1 MIVQSRIRSI
11 RACVGHD
18 VVNAEE
24 LPMVSSVHPTNGDMV
39 IHSELQHELVHVAL
53 GGCLHASYELALSQW
68 MLAPYVVC
76 LSEDLVWMHSVY
88 QRTPN
93 GSTPFIH
100 RRTSYG
106 CTLFIGGPPMDA
118 QAHDIARHK
127 TCPLLGPVT
136 LSDMSPLLGPVTS
149 NTSPLLG
156 PVTSDMSP
164 LRDVQY
170 VSTARTSDV
179 QYVSTGC

>member
-1 MIVQSRIRSI
+1 
-11 RACVGHD
+11 
-18 VVNAEE
+18 
-24 LPMVSSVHPTNGDMV
+24 MVSSVHPTNGDMV
-39 IHSELQHELVHVAL
+39 IHSELQHELVHVVL

-68 MLAPYVVC
+68 MLAPDVLR

-93 GSTPFIH
+93 GPTLFIH
-100 RRTSYG
+100 RRTMYG

-127 TCPLLGPVT
+127 TCPLLGPVA
-136 LSDMSPLLGPVTS
+136 SDMSPLLGPVTS

-156 PVTSDMSP
+156 PVASDMSP

-170 VSTARTSDV
+170 VSTARTSDAPLV
-179 QYVSTGC
+179 ASDGHAYQRYAYQHNVIPLNKRHNKWSP